1 MIIFSIFIR
10 ISGSFVSLRISLARS
25 RPKCHWNK
33 ANILNDLRASRC
45 YIVYVYI
52 VTGVIDLK
60 KKEKKKGELRPPF
73 IYCLIYARIECNE
86 YS

>member
-33 ANILNDLRASRC
+33 ANILHDLRASRC

-60 KKEKKKGELRPPF
+60 KKEKKKDELRLPF
-73 IYCLIYARIECNE
+73 IYCLIYARIECTE

>member
-52 VTGVIDLK
+52 VTGAIDLK
-60 KKEKKKGELRPPF
+60 KKKKKKSELRPPF
-73 IYCLIYARIECNE
+73 IYCLIYARIECTE

>member
-1 MIIFSIFIR
+1 MIIFSIIIR

-33 ANILNDLRASRC
+33 ANILHDLRASRC

-60 KKEKKKGELRPPF
+60 KKKRRRK
-73 IYCLIYARIECNE
+73 AN
-86 YS
+86 